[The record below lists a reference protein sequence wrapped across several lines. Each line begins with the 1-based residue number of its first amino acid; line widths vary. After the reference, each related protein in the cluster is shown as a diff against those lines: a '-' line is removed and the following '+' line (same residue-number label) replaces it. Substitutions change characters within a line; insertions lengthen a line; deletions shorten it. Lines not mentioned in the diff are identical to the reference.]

1 MGHPACNRQ
10 GAVTVQPLDTWLEA
24 SCIRWRAA
32 RLLAGSPARLAW
44 VAAAVAGVAV
54 AGCTGRRSLRD
65 GRFRPG
71 AVPRLTVVA
80 AGVAKSAATLAHGR

>member
-1 MGHPACNRQ
+1 MH
-10 GAVTVQPLDTWLEA
+10 TL
-24 SCIRWRAA
+24 RAA
-32 RLLAGSPARLAW
+32 CLLVGSAARLAW

-71 AVPRLTVVA
+71 AAPRLTVVA
-80 AGVAKSAATLAHGR
+80 AGVARPAATLARGR

>member
-1 MGHPACNRQ
+1 MHA
-10 GAVTVQPLDTWLEA
+10 L
-24 SCIRWRAA
+24 RAA
-32 RLLAGSPARLAW
+32 RLLAGSAARLAW

-71 AVPRLTVVA
+71 AAPRLTVVA
-80 AGVAKSAATLAHGR
+80 AGVAKPAATLARGR